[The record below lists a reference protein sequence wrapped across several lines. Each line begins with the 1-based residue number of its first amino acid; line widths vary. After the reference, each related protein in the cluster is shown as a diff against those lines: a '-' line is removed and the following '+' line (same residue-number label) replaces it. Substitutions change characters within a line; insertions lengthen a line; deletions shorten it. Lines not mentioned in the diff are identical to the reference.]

1 MQPWLKYVLLF
12 IRLWFPQQI
21 DFDKSEAYGQ
31 NTMRA
36 YETEL
41 AIKDKTVLLFNQVY
55 EPWSKVINL
64 SILKHFTN
72 SMCWLL
78 KVLAAI

>member
-1 MQPWLKYVLLF
+1 MQPRLKYVLLF
-12 IRLWFPQQI
+12 ISLISTKI

-41 AIKDKTVLLFNQVY
+41 AIKKTRLFSY
-55 EPWSKVINL
+55 LIKFMSHGAK
-64 SILKHFTN
+64 
-72 SMCWLL
+72 
-78 KVLAAI
+78 

>member
-1 MQPWLKYVLLF
+1 
-12 IRLWFPQQI
+12 
-21 DFDKSEAYGQ
+21 
-31 NTMRA
+31 MRA

-64 SILKHFTN
+64 SILKHFTK
-72 SMCWLL
+72 SVCWLL

>member
-1 MQPWLKYVLLF
+1 MQPRLKYVLLS
-12 IRLWFPQQI
+12 IALISTKI

-72 SMCWLL
+72 SVCWLL